1 MLIPLRDYQEDA
13 KRRARELV
21 SSGIS
26 RAVLVAPMGSGKTVL
41 AASIIYSAVQYG
53 NRVLFVADQRELIR
67 QCFCKL
73 VRAGIS
79 PHDIGII
86 MANTPSGSSGT
97 LFSALDPQLSD
108 RDIWQMFGRVR
119 PGAPVQ
125 IASIDTYKNRAK
137 PPADLVIVDECHE
150 ALGKGHM
157 AMFANYPDAVFIGLT
172 ATPYRS
178 DGRGLGEFWH
188 HLEIVTTTSAL
199 MASGALVD
207 PLVWTVPLDRLPDL
221 AGVKVNSKGDFD
233 EEELAV
239 AMDKPELVGDI
250 VDHWYRRANGIRTVA
265 FATGVQH
272 SKDITA
278 KFRGAGIR
286 AEHLDAL
293 TPLEQ
298 RDAILGRLE
307 SGETHIVVNCG
318 ILCKGWDQ
326 PSVKCA
332 ILARPTKSKA
342 LHRQQMG
349 RILRPFNGQ
358 GAIILDH
365 SGNVRWLGRP
375 EDEGE
380 MTLEPRKKGRKGA
393 AAPSCKTC
401 ECLAVLP
408 SATRICPICGHQFS
422 AASAERGAPEEV
434 AGELVQIPR
443 SIAAGPDLAG
453 EWTALVQRWNR
464 ENQRRN
470 VPRQPGWIWHE
481 FRQRTGAS
489 KIPEG
494 CALPTLTDEQQA
506 KLERFG
512 ELNRYA
518 HAQGWSNGRLH
529 AVFNAQEKGGAS

>member
-1 MLIPLRDYQEDA
+1 MLIPLRGYQANA
-13 KRRARELV
+13 KQRARELV
-21 SSGIS
+21 QSGIT
-26 RAVLVAPMGSGKTVL
+26 RAVLVSPMGSGKTIL
-41 AASIIYSAVQYG
+41 AASIIYSAVEYG

-73 VRAGIS
+73 VRAGIP

-86 MANTPSGSSGT
+86 MANTPAAGSGA
-97 LFSALDPQLSD
+97 LFGALDPQLSD

-178 DGRGLGEFWH
+178 DGRGLGEFWQ

-199 MASGALVD
+199 MATGDLVD
-207 PLVWTVPLDRLPDL
+207 PVVWTVPLDRLPDL
-221 AGVKVNSKGDFD
+221 ASVKLNSKGDFD
-233 EEELAV
+233 EDDLAV

-293 TPLEQ
+293 TPLDQ
-298 RDAILGRLE
+298 RDAILARLE
-307 SGETHIVVNCG
+307 NGETHIVVNCG

-332 ILARPTKSKA
+332 VLARPTKSKA
-342 LHRQQMG
+342 LHRQQQG
-349 RILRPFNGQ
+349 RVLRPYNGQ

-380 MTLEPRKKGRKGA
+380 MTLEPRKRGRKGTS
-393 AAPSCKTC
+393 APSCKTC
-401 ECLAVLP
+401 ECLAVIP
-408 SATRICPICGHQFS
+408 SAARICPMCGHQFS
-422 AASAERGAPEEV
+422 AVSSERSAPEEV
-434 AGELVQIPR
+434 AGELVEIPR
-443 SIAAGPDLAG
+443 TIAAGPDPR
-453 EWTALVQRWNR
+453 EQWDALVERWHKSNR
-464 ENQRRN
+464 TRN
-470 VPRQPGWIWHE
+470 VPLKPGWVAIE
-481 FRQRTGAS
+481 FKQRTGATR
-489 KIPEG
+489 IPEG
-494 CALPTLTDEQQA
+494 CALPTLTEEQQE
-506 KLERFG
+506 KLARFG
-512 ELNRYA
+512 ELNRHA
-518 HAQGWSNGRLH
+518 HAQGWSTARLH
-529 AVFNAQEKGGAS
+529 AVFNAQEKAS